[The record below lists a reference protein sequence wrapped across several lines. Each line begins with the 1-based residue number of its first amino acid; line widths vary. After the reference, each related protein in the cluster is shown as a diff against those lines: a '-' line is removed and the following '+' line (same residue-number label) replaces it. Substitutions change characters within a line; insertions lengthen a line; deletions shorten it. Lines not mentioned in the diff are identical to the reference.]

1 MFMLQNPYTFLIV
14 SKYIVSNYVWW
25 HVFGQICIPSSI
37 NRISCWEPWAHV
49 KQAHH
54 TISTPCSPLW
64 GLRFAETGIHLDLR
78 CEFASQS
85 WCKGLS
91 RLANLWH
98 APCSQPSWVFLRK
111 VNPLDYDNTFVSWL
125 VGQSFGNK
133 LKLIILIFNEEASS
147 ITLYENNLNRRIY
160 QGDRPCL
167 HWPNFACLARPD
179 WPWASCC
186 VSSMVCFHYFPS
198 FNYMVQ
204 ILLLPHAR
212 GRGVGGDTRLPL
224 HKFSSSTMEWKSS
237 HL

>member
-1 MFMLQNPYTFLIV
+1 M
-14 SKYIVSNYVWW
+14 W
-25 HVFGQICIPSSI
+25 
-37 NRISCWEPWAHV
+37 ISCWEPWAHV

-54 TISTPCSPLW
+54 TISTPCIPLW

-98 APCSQPSWVFLRK
+98 APCSQPSWLFLRK

-147 ITLYENNLNRRIY
+147 ITLYENNLNRWIY
-160 QGDRPCL
+160 QGDHASTGPIL
-167 HWPNFACLARPD
+167 HAWQDPIDPGHLAVCPQWFVSTISPLSTIWSKFFSSPVHGGGVLVEILGSLYINFHLQQWSGRAPT
-179 WPWASCC
+179 
-186 VSSMVCFHYFPS
+186 FNIS
-198 FNYMVQ
+198 FNGIEV
-204 ILLLPHAR
+204 L
-212 GRGVGGDTRLPL
+212 LPL
-224 HKFSSSTMEWKSS
+224 HKLSNIFQGSTIQF
-237 HL
+237 LF